1 MPETA
6 GISKRDFTAIAI
18 GGLCAGVFD
27 IIQVLVFYALRG
39 VEPIRILQSVA
50 SGLLGQASFN
60 GGVATATLG
69 LGLHFAMALIM
80 AAIYVLAA
88 RRLEVL
94 IRRPWL
100 MGSLYGLGL
109 YGVMTYVVVPISL
122 ARSGG
127 FSWPVFLDGI
137 FAHVLTV
144 GVPIALAARW
154 GRRSPARMQAKAV
167 RN

>member
-6 GISKRDFTAIAI
+6 RISKRELLAIAV

-27 IIQVLVFYALRG
+27 IIQALVFHALRG
-39 VEPIRILQSVA
+39 VEPIRILQSIA
-50 SGLLGQASFN
+50 SGLLDRASFS
-60 GGVATATLG
+60 GGVATAALG
-69 LGLHFAMALIM
+69 LGLHFVMALIM
-80 AAIYVLAA
+80 AAVYVLAA

-100 MGSLYGLGL
+100 MGVLYGLGL
-109 YGVMTYVVVPISL
+109 YVVMTYVVVPLSL

-127 FSWPVFLDGI
+127 FSWAVFLDGLL
-137 FAHVLTV
+137 AHVLTV

-154 GRRSPARMQAKAV
+154 GRRSPAGKA
-167 RN
+167 R

>member
-6 GISKRDFTAIAI
+6 RISKGELLAIAV

-39 VEPIRILQSVA
+39 VEPIRILQSIA
-50 SGLLGQASFN
+50 SGLLGKSSFS
-60 GGVATATLG
+60 GGVATAALG

-80 AAIYVLAA
+80 AAAYVLAA

-109 YGVMTYVVVPISL
+109 YAVMTYVVVPLSR
-122 ARSGG
+122 ASSGG
-127 FSWPVFLDGI
+127 FSWAVFLDGV

-144 GVPIALAARW
+144 GLPIALAARW
-154 GRRSPARMQAKAV
+154 GRRSPAGKTR
-167 RN
+167 